1 MSQSQA
7 IDLGGLALKRLALLG
22 NPNCGKTALFNR
34 LTGSQQKVGNYAG
47 VTVELKRGLTKTAAG
62 RSVSVID
69 LPGTYSLHAGS
80 EDEAVACSV
89 VLGRSLQER
98 APDLTAVIVDATR
111 LRRGLRL
118 AAALRRL
125 QVPMVL
131 VVNMMDRVR
140 AQGRELDLAALERA
154 MGVPVVEATGIAPH
168 GADAL
173 RALLDRPGLWQGP
186 ASAPGSMA
194 VPADPGPATQDA
206 AAVEAAEAAADDA
219 QAHAWLAAAGLD
231 QALPHHAW
239 SRRLDRVFLHPLLG
253 SLVLLVLLFL
263 VFQAVFRWAEWPK
276 SLIEAGIEQVGQ
288 AVTALLPAGLLRSLL
303 VDGVVA
309 GAGGVLVFLPQIL
322 ILFFFILALEESGY
336 LPRAALLLDRLMGGL
351 GLSGRSFIPLLS
363 SFACAIPGIMAART
377 IADPRARRVTMMLAP
392 LMTCSARLPVYALL
406 IGAFIPAREVWGLEL
421 QGLVLFGLYLL
432 GMLSAVLLAFVFKL
446 LGRSG
451 QSAQLMM
458 ELPDYHWPRLQDLL
472 IGLWQRAMIFVR
484 NVGGVILALTVVL
497 WFLSSFPQPPAGFA
511 GSAIEYSLAGRI
523 GKLLALVFEPIG
535 FNWQIA
541 VALVP
546 GMAAREVVVGALGT
560 VYALSQTG
568 DEVGSALAPLIGAD
582 WSFATGMSLLVWF
595 VYAPQCIATLAV
607 LKRETAGWTMPA
619 AVAALLF
626 SLAYAA
632 SWLTY
637 TLVSHWS

>member
-1 MSQSQA
+1 MSASQP
-7 IDLGGLALKRLALLG
+7 IDLGALAQHRLALLG

-47 VTVELKRGLTKTAAG
+47 VTVELKRGLMKTEAG

-69 LPGTYSLHAGS
+69 LPGSYGLNAGS

-89 VLGRSLQER
+89 VLGHSLQER
-98 APDLTAVIVDATR
+98 APDLTAVILDATR

-118 AAALRRL
+118 VAALKRL
-125 QVPMVL
+125 QLPLVV

-154 MGVPVVEATGIAPH
+154 IGLPLVEATGITAH
-168 GADAL
+168 GTEAL
-173 RALLDRPGLWQGP
+173 RALLDRPGIWQPRGQGASVEPLAGGP
-186 ASAPGSMA
+186 ETVAG
-194 VPADPGPATQDA
+194 VQTGQA
-206 AAVEAAEAAADDA
+206 AQDDA
-219 QAHAWLAAAGLD
+219 QAQAWLAEAGLD
-231 QALPHHAW
+231 LILPPHSLSH
-239 SRRLDRVFLHPLLG
+239 RLDAVLLQPLLG

-263 VFQAVFRWAEWPK
+263 VFQAVFSWAAWPMG
-276 SLIEAGIEQVGQ
+276 LIEAGTEAVGQ
-288 AVTALLPAGLLRSLL
+288 GVSALVPEGLLRSLL

-322 ILFFFILALEESGY
+322 ILFFFILLLEESGY

-377 IADPRARRVTMMLAP
+377 IADRRARWVTILIAP

-406 IGAFIPAREVWGLEL
+406 IGAFIPAREVWGLQL
-421 QGLVLFGLYLL
+421 QGLVLLGLYLL
-432 GMLSAVLLAFVFKL
+432 GMVSAVAVAWALKL

-451 QSAQLMM
+451 EPAQLMM
-458 ELPDYHWPRLQDLL
+458 ELPDYHWPRPKDLL
-472 IGLWQRAMIFVR
+472 IGLWQRAQIFLR
-484 NVGGVILALTVVL
+484 NVGGVILALTILL
-497 WFLSSFPQPPAGFA
+497 WFLSTFPQVPVGYA
-511 GSAIEYSLAGRI
+511 GSAIEYSLAGRL
-523 GKLLALVFEPIG
+523 GQLLAQLFEPIG

-560 VYALSQTG
+560 VYALSQSG
-568 DEVGSALAPLIGAD
+568 DAVGSALVPLIAAD
-582 WSFATGMSLLVWF
+582 WSLATGLSLLVWF
-595 VYAPQCIATLAV
+595 VYAPQCLATLAV
-607 LKRETAGWTMPA
+607 ARRETGGWAMPA
-619 AVAALLF
+619 TMIALLF

-637 TLVSHWS
+637 RLALHWN